1 MSAGY
6 ADTVARI
13 SNTLAAYAH
22 AVDDGRT
29 EDVIATF
36 VPQGRSVLPGHE
48 PIEGHAALQEA
59 YAALVPTAPQRHV
72 LSNIEVVEIG
82 DGIATVVSDLVVLG
96 KRDRR
101 WAVMFLGR
109 YTDHLRADGDRWLF
123 ESREL
128 TLE

>member
-1 MSAGY
+1 MNTGY

-13 SNTLAAYAH
+13 STTLAAYAH
-22 AVDDGRT
+22 ALDDGRT
-29 EDVIATF
+29 ADVVATF
-36 VPQGRSVLPGHE
+36 VPQGRSVLPGHH
-48 PIEGHAALQEA
+48 PLEGHEALHEA
-59 YAALVPTAPQRHV
+59 YAGLVPTAPQRHV

-82 DGIATVVSDLVVLG
+82 DGVATVVSDLVVLG
-96 KRDRR
+96 KRDKR

-109 YTDHLRADGDRWLF
+109 YTDRLRADGDRWLF